1 MIDHAVLQALHPKTL
16 LVFLR
21 GGDDWTF
28 QAAAHEELSGDDAR
42 LPIAPA
48 QLVDLVR
55 RGRPLLL
62 DPASWSPER
71 RGPPWRPCRR
81 RRWCR

>member
-28 QAAAHEELSGDDAR
+28 EAAAHEGLSGVDAR
-42 LPIAPA
+42 LPTP
-48 QLVDLVR
+48 R
-55 RGRPLLL
+55 RNWSIWCVADGR
-62 DPASWSPER
+62 
-71 RGPPWRPCRR
+71 C
-81 RRWCR
+81 